1 MFVSMN
7 VDGYIFFCFMGGYT
21 AIMEGTP
28 MIYRESE
35 HLIAC

>member
-1 MFVSMN
+1 
-7 VDGYIFFCFMGGYT
+7 MGGYI